1 MSENIKYKIVDKK
14 TTEEIPLLDD
24 MYYEP
29 DTTVSL
35 IKQQIKEYLLTKY
48 INVNPEHIKL
58 KSKSYKSN
66 AQYIPD
72 IEISTIFK
80 APTSKDNVITFEIEN
95 NNENNIPNISEVRTS
110 RQKTFIDAN
119 GNQFTYSGE
128 KDDNGYPIKNGI
140 IKYISGDDI
149 GNEYVGMFNEN
160 YLPNGQ
166 GTMTIHNELD
176 PVWKY
181 SGTFSNGKI
190 QPNNVTI
197 IYKPNNKYN
206 YREYKGDVI
215 SEFRIRPHGYG
226 KMILDNLDD
235 YVGDFALG
243 LYEYGSMYY
252 KNGNIKVYSGSWQRN
267 KPNAYGRTAGHGIII
282 DNKNNKYEG
291 DVVDGVY
298 EGYGTMEYNDGSNR
312 RLYHGMWSKGQPSYG
327 EMTYNDGRPPYEGV
341 WENGEPIPQEP
352 QPTNIQIGTPQG
364 SPDRNKRSYEPPK
377 LSRKKGGRIVAKKY
391 KNLLKGKTR
400 RYAKKRKSTLKNK
413 KSKRVNKSRKHS

>member
-1 MSENIKYKIVDKK
+1 MGENIKYKIVDKK
-14 TTEEIPLLDD
+14 TTEEIPLLDN
-24 MYYEP
+24 MYYES

-35 IKQQIKEYLLTKY
+35 IKLQIKEYLLKRY
-48 INVNPEHIKL
+48 KVNVNPEHIKL

-80 APTSKDNVITFEIEN
+80 EPTSKDNVITFEIEN
-95 NNENNIPNISEVRTS
+95 NNENNIPNIAEIRTS
-110 RQKTFIDAN
+110 REKTFIDAN

-128 KDDNGYPIKNGI
+128 KDDAGNPTRYGI
-140 IKYISGDDI
+140 IKYINGDNI
-149 GNEYVGMFNEN
+149 GNEYVGMFNN
-160 YLPNGQ
+160 GYLPNGE

-176 PVWKY
+176 PILKY

-190 QPNNVTI
+190 QPKNVTI
-197 IYKPNNKYN
+197 IYKPNNKHN

-226 KMILDNLDD
+226 KMILDNLDE

-282 DNKNNKYEG
+282 DNKNNRYEG

-298 EGYGTMEYNDGSNR
+298 EGYGTMQYSDGSNR
-312 RLYHGMWSKGQPSYG
+312 RLYDGMWSKGQPSYG
-327 EMTYNDGRPPYEGV
+327 EMTYNDGRPPYQGV
-341 WENGEPIPQEP
+341 WKNGEPNPPQELEHI
-352 QPTNIQIGTPQG
+352 IQTATPQG
-364 SPDRNKRSYEPPK
+364 SPDRRRGNSPPK
-377 LSRKKGGRIVAKKY
+377 ISRKKGGRIVTRKY
-391 KNLLKGKTR
+391 RNQ
-400 RYAKKRKSTLKNK
+400 KKRRTTVGNK
-413 KSKRVNKSRKHS
+413 KSKIKKVNKSRKHS

>member
-1 MSENIKYKIVDKK
+1 MSENIKYKILDKK

-35 IKQQIKEYLLTKY
+35 IKQQIKEYLLKRY
-48 INVNPEHIKL
+48 KVNVNPEHIKL

-80 APTSKDNVITFEIEN
+80 EPTSDKNEFTFEIVN
-95 NNENNIPNISEVRTS
+95 NDENNIPNISEIRTS
-110 RQKTFIDAN
+110 REKTFIDTN
-119 GNQFTYSGE
+119 GNLFTYSGE
-128 KDDNGYPIKNGI
+128 KDDAGNPTRYGI
-140 IKYISGDDI
+140 IKYINGDNI
-149 GNEYVGMFNEN
+149 GNEYVGMFNKG
-160 YLPNGQ
+160 YLPNGE

-176 PVWKY
+176 PILKY
-181 SGTFSNGKI
+181 SGTFSNGTI
-190 QPNNVTI
+190 QPKNVTI

-206 YREYKGDVI
+206 YREYKGSVKN
-215 SEFRIRPHGYG
+215 EFRIRPHGYG

-252 KNGNIKVYSGSWQRN
+252 KNGNIKVYSGSWERN
-267 KPNAYGRTAGHGIII
+267 KPNAYGRTAGHGIVV
-282 DNKNNKYEG
+282 DNKNNRYEG

-312 RLYHGMWSKGQPSYG
+312 LLYDGMWSKGLPSYG
-327 EMTYNDGRPPYEGV
+327 EMTYKDGRPPYQGP
-341 WENGEPIPQEP
+341 WENGEPNPQEP

-364 SPDRNKRSYEPPK
+364 SPNRNKRSYEPPK
-377 LSRKKGGRIVAKKY
+377 LTRKNGGRIVAKKY
-391 KNLLKGKTR
+391 KNILKGKTR

-413 KSKRVNKSRKHS
+413 KSKRVNKSRKY

>member
-1 MSENIKYKIVDKK
+1 MGENINYKIIDKK
-14 TTEEIPLLDD
+14 TTEEVPRLDD
-24 MYYEP
+24 MYYEA
-29 DTTVSL
+29 DTSVPL
-35 IKQQIKEYLLTKY
+35 IKQQIKEYLLKRY
-48 INVNPEHIKL
+48 KVNINPEHIKL

-72 IEISTIFK
+72 IEISTVFK
-80 APTSKDNVITFEIEN
+80 NPTSKDNVITFEIEN

-110 RQKTFIDAN
+110 REKTYTDIN
-119 GNQFTYSGE
+119 GNRFTYSGE
-128 KDDNGYPIKNGI
+128 KDDNGYPTKNGI

-190 QPNNVTI
+190 QPKNVTI
-197 IYKPNNKYN
+197 IYKPNNKHN

-226 KMILDNLDD
+226 KMILDNLDE

-243 LYEYGSMYY
+243 LYKYGSMYY
-252 KNGNIKVYSGSWQRN
+252 KNGNINVYSGSWQRN

-282 DNKNNKYEG
+282 DNKNNRYEG

-312 RLYHGMWSKGQPSYG
+312 RLYDGLWSKGQPSYG
-327 EMTYNDGRPPYEGV
+327 EMTYKDGRPPYQGV
-341 WENGEPIPQEP
+341 WKNGEPIPQEP
-352 QPTNIQIGTPQG
+352 KTINIQIGTPQG
-364 SPDRNKRSYEPPK
+364 SPNRRRGNDSPPK
-377 LSRKKGGRIVAKKY
+377 LSRKKGGRIVTRKY
-391 KNLLKGKTR
+391 RNQ
-400 RYAKKRKSTLKNK
+400 KKRRTTVGNK
-413 KSKRVNKSRKHS
+413 KSKIKIKKVNKSRKHS